1 MKQHQSLGLVAVMA
15 VVAGLTGVTALGDIS
30 FVENDVSSLNKNIP
44 ISGHLIIQ
52 VTDDEGNIKNY
63 MQTDNVITSNA
74 KRCTGNLLF
83 GAGLGTCVSSS
94 SPFDEIVLSPDSFAD
109 DAATAEL
116 ADAGFS
122 NQLSTFGLAKST
134 SNTVTEGSASSGTG
148 SQRIDIAH
156 TFSYSGTS
164 ASQLVTSA
172 ALMNASVSVFA
183 IKDFPS
189 PVTLNNGDD
198 LTVTWQITLG

>member
-30 FVENDVSSLNKNIP
+30 FVENDVSSMNKNIP

-52 VTDDEGNIKNY
+52 VIDDEGNIKKY
-63 MQTDNVITSNA
+63 MQTDNVITANA

-83 GAGLGTCVSSS
+83 GAGLGACVSSGT
-94 SPFDEIVLSPDSFAD
+94 PFDDIVLSPDTFGD
-109 DAATAEL
+109 TPATANL
-116 ADAGFS
+116 LDAGFT
-122 NQLSTFGLAKST
+122 NQLGAFGLAKST

-172 ALMNASVSVFA
+172 ALMNTSVSLFA

-189 PVTLNNGDD
+189 PVTLNAGDD

>member
-1 MKQHQSLGLVAVMA
+1 MNQQQSLGFVAVIA

-44 ISGHLIIQ
+44 ISGHMIIQ

-63 MQTDNVITSNA
+63 MQTDNVITSNG

-83 GAGLGTCVSSS
+83 GAGLGSCVGSSN
-94 SPFDEIVLSPDSFAD
+94 PFDEIVLSSGGFPDT
-109 DAATAEL
+109 AATADL
-116 ADAGFS
+116 IDATYTP
-122 NQLSTFGLAKST
+122 QLTTFGLAKSA
-134 SNTVTEGSASSGTG
+134 SNTVTQGAASSGTG

-172 ALMNASVSVFA
+172 ALMNASVSIFA
-183 IKDFPS
+183 IKNFPS
-189 PVTLNNGDD
+189 AVTLNAGDD

>member
-1 MKQHQSLGLVAVMA
+1 
-15 VVAGLTGVTALGDIS
+15 
-30 FVENDVSSLNKNIP
+30 
-44 ISGHLIIQ
+44 
-52 VTDDEGNIKNY
+52 

-83 GAGLGTCVSSS
+83 GAGLGTCVSSASVFDDIALS
-94 SPFDEIVLSPDSFAD
+94 SGGFAD
-109 DAATAEL
+109 TAATADL
-116 ADAGFS
+116 NNAGYTP
-122 NQLSTFGLAKST
+122 QLTLNGLAKST
-134 SNTVTEGSASSGTG
+134 SNTVTQGAASSGTG

-172 ALMNASVSVFA
+172 ALMNTSVSIFA
-183 IKDFPS
+183 IKNFPS
-189 PVTLNNGDD
+189 AVTLNAGDD

>member
-30 FVENDVSSLNKNIP
+30 FVENDLSSLNTNAP
-44 ISGHLIIQ
+44 ISGHMIIQ
-52 VTDDEGNIKNY
+52 VTDNEGNIKNY
-63 MQTDNVITSNA
+63 MQTDNVITANA

-83 GAGLGTCVSSS
+83 GAALGTCVSSAT
-94 SPFDEIVLSPDSFAD
+94 PFDDIVLSSGGFAD
-109 DAATAEL
+109 TAATANL
-116 ADAGFS
+116 LDAAYTP
-122 NQLSTFGLAKST
+122 QLTTFGLAKST
-134 SNTVTEGSASSGTG
+134 SNTVTEGAAASGTG

-172 ALMNASVSVFA
+172 ALMNTSVSIFA
-183 IKDFPS
+183 IKNFPS
-189 PVTLNNGDD
+189 PVTLNAGDD